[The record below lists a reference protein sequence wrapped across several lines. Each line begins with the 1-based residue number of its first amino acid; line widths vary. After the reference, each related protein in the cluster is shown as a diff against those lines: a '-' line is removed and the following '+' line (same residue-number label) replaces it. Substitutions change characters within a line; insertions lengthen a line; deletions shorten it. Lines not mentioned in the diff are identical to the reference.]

1 MTKTND
7 YVRPYCSRSR
17 TNLAKSVPDKSP
29 TEPVRLKQEINGPR
43 GISCEGEGVSLK
55 SCGRKKDLG
64 HCERKR
70 R

>member
-1 MTKTND
+1 MTRQND
-7 YVRPYCSRSR
+7 YVRPYYSRSR

-29 TEPVRLKQEINGPR
+29 TKPVRLKQEINGPR

-55 SCGRKKDLG
+55 SVVARILE